1 MQKAIEVLMNEH
13 RLIEQVL
20 GSLETF
26 TAEVEGGLAPERSL
40 LADYGT
46 FFRDFADAC
55 HHGKEEDILF
65 QRMVER
71 GFSRDTGPV
80 AVMLYEHTVGRG
92 HVSALRQVGDGA
104 GPLAAMET
112 QLVLENA
119 GAFIPLLRAHIQK
132 EDRILYPMAV
142 RLLTGP
148 EMDAMETEFEALEA
162 RMRADGSYDRLH
174 GLADRLT
181 AAVPPGP
188 RADGGR
194 GPDGRLRVR
203 RLALALALAHRRW
216 PVRRWRRL
224 PPPRRSRRRTRFRG
238 SFGPP
243 APPPS
248 CASTRRWRS
257 TRTRPPGA
265 RDRRTSRGSRPPTG

>member
-20 GSLETF
+20 GSMETF
-26 TAEVEGGLAPERSL
+26 ASEVEGGLAPERPV

-46 FFRDFADAC
+46 FLRGFADSC

-71 GFSRDTGPV
+71 GFPRETGPV
-80 AVMLYEHTVGRG
+80 AVMLYEHEVGRG
-92 HVSALRQVGDGA
+92 HVSALRQVGDGT
-104 GPLAAMET
+104 GPLTAVET
-112 QLVLENA
+112 RVVLENA
-119 GAFIPLLRAHIQK
+119 GAFIPLLRAHILK

-148 EMDAMETEFEALEA
+148 EMDAMEADFAAFEA

-181 AAVPPGP
+181 AAFRPDPARMAAAARMV
-188 RADGGR
+188 GG
-194 GPDGRLRVR
+194 
-203 RLALALALAHRRW
+203 
-216 PVRRWRRL
+216 
-224 PPPRRSRRRTRFRG
+224 
-238 SFGPP
+238 
-243 APPPS
+243 
-248 CASTRRWRS
+248 
-257 TRTRPPGA
+257 
-265 RDRRTSRGSRPPTG
+265 

>member
-26 TAEVEGGLAPERSL
+26 ASQVEEILAPERPV

-46 FFRDFADAC
+46 FLRGFADSC

-71 GFSRDTGPV
+71 GFPRETGPV
-80 AVMLYEHTVGRG
+80 AVMLYEHEVGRG
-92 HVSALRQVGDGA
+92 HVSALRQVGDGT
-104 GPLAAMET
+104 GPPTAVET
-112 QLVLENA
+112 RVVLENA
-119 GAFIPLLRAHIQK
+119 GAFIPLLRAHILK

-148 EMDAMETEFEALEA
+148 EMDAMETDFAAFEA

-181 AAVPPGP
+181 AAF
-188 RADGGR
+188 R
-194 GPDGRLRVR
+194 PD
-203 RLALALALAHRRW
+203 
-216 PVRRWRRL
+216 
-224 PPPRRSRRRTRFRG
+224 
-238 SFGPP
+238 P
-243 APPPS
+243 ARM
-248 CASTRRWRS
+248 AAA
-257 TRTRPPGA
+257 A
-265 RDRRTSRGSRPPTG
+265 RMVGCG

>member
-1 MQKAIEVLMNEH
+1 VQKAIEVLMNEH

-26 TAEVEGGLAPERSL
+26 TAEVEGGLAPQRSL
-40 LADYGT
+40 LADYGA

-162 RMRADGSYDRLH
+162 RMRAGGSYDRLH

-181 AAVPPGP
+181 AAF
-188 RADGGR
+188 R
-194 GPDGRLRVR
+194 PD
-203 RLALALALAHRRW
+203 
-216 PVRRWRRL
+216 
-224 PPPRRSRRRTRFRG
+224 
-238 SFGPP
+238 P
-243 APPPS
+243 ARMAAAAQMVG
-248 CASTRRWRS
+248 C
-257 TRTRPPGA
+257 GE
-265 RDRRTSRGSRPPTG
+265 